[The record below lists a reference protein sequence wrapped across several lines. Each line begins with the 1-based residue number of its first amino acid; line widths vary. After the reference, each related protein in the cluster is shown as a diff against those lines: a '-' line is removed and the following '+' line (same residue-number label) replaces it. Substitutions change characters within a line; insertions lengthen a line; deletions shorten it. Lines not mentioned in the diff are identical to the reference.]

1 MSDWKMNRR
10 PALVL
15 LHMQKGIVG
24 KGDFIPGRNDKAS
37 KAIKESGMIER
48 IQELLKAFR
57 DKKLPV
63 VFVSTFPNPLGVVP
77 AYGWLMRNIEDA
89 KIDPDLLHSE
99 RTRDGLDIIPEMNRR
114 PDEPILWNWLLGG
127 FSNSGLDLVL
137 KQRDV
142 KTVVLA
148 GFAAHSVV
156 YITGVQACDHWY
168 SVVIPRD
175 ASTSGPGPKDRQAY
189 DAVMDVMFSAFSLV
203 TTTNDVIAHL

>member
-1 MSDWKMNRR
+1 MSEWKMNGK

-15 LHMQKGIVG
+15 LHMQEGIVG
-24 KGDFIPGRNDKAS
+24 KGYFIPGRHEEAT
-37 KAIKESGMIER
+37 KAIKESGMIDR

-57 DKKLPV
+57 DRKLPV

-89 KIDPDLLHSE
+89 KVDPDLLHSE
-99 RTRDGLDIIPEMNRR
+99 RTRQGIDVIPEMDRR

-156 YITGVQACDHWY
+156 YSTGVQATDHWY

-175 ASTSGPGPKDRQAY
+175 ASISGTGEGDKLAY
-189 DAVMDVMFSAFSLV
+189 KAVMEFMFSAFSLV
-203 TTTNDVIAHL
+203 TTTKDVIAHL

>member
-1 MSDWKMNRR
+1 MSDWKMNGK

-15 LHMQKGIVG
+15 CHMQNGIVG
-24 KGDFIPGRNDKAS
+24 KGDFIPGRHPDAS
-37 KAIKESGMIER
+37 KAIKESGMIEK
-48 IQELLKAFR
+48 QQALLKAFR

-77 AYGWLMRNIEDA
+77 TYGWLMRNIEDA
-89 KIDPDLLHSE
+89 KIDPDLIHSQ
-99 RTRDGLDIIPEMNRR
+99 RTRDGLDVIPEMDRR

-127 FSNSGLDLVL
+127 FNNSGLDLVL
-137 KQRDV
+137 KQREV

-156 YITGVQACDHWY
+156 YTTGLQACDHWY

-175 ASTSGPGPKDRQAY
+175 ASISGTSEGDKLAY
-189 DAVMDVMFSAFSLV
+189 KAVMDVMFSAFALV
-203 TTTNDVIAHL
+203 TTTEDIIAHL